1 MGTVRAFRRLAW
13 LNLGCG
19 ALLAAAMLVML
30 AALCVSFALDRQAD
44 PIAMPLVLGLMT
56 LGVLTIAGVIL
67 AHGII
72 HLKRPSLESA
82 LNLALNS
89 SIILWFI
96 IGGIGREVFPRA
108 VLASKGA
115 GAGHTP
121 AMSDA
126 IKFFAP
132 LLVAGAVYRFILKPA
147 ALRAFTLAAP
157 PSLP

>member
-1 MGTVRAFRRLAW
+1 MGPVRAFRRLAW

-19 ALLAAAMLVML
+19 ALLAASMLMML
-30 AALCVSFALDRQAD
+30 TVLCVSFALDKPAK
-44 PIAMPLVLGLMT
+44 PIEIPLVLGLMT

-72 HLKRPSLESA
+72 HLKRPSLKSA
-82 LNLALNS
+82 PNLALNS

-96 IGGIGREVFPRA
+96 IGGIGREIFPRT
-108 VLASKGA
+108 VLESRGA
-115 GAGHTP
+115 GADHSP

-126 IKFFAP
+126 IKFFVP

-147 ALRAFTLAAP
+147 ALRAFPLVSP